1 VLRWGST
8 SYDPVRCSGPS
19 LLFAVKPNPDVTPA
33 GASDSPAAR
42 SHPVTRA
49 RVQGPGPEV
58 AVAGDAVPLDAVV
71 RPLRRRGAHPRPAP
85 RAGPASSPRP
95 GGGGAAAAGGGGA
108 AARGDRGAP
117 EAPGRGRRGGARRGA
132 GLLPRGGVVR
142 GPRRGEHVPEL
153 PALVRRPRRH
163 RHPPP
168 RLQASAAKVVRVPPR
183 PQGSLLPQTPTACTV
198 PSSKSQLS
206 VASSLACRDR

>member
-1 VLRWGST
+1 
-8 SYDPVRCSGPS
+8 
-19 LLFAVKPNPDVTPA
+19 VTPA
-33 GASDSPAAR
+33 GASDSPHEATP
-42 SHPVTRA
+42 SPE
-49 RVQGPGPEV
+49 PEV
-58 AVAGDAVPLDAVV
+58 AVASDAVPLDAVV

-85 RAGPASSPRP
+85 VPPPPPAPAVSE
-95 GGGGAAAAGGGGA
+95 AAAGGGGA